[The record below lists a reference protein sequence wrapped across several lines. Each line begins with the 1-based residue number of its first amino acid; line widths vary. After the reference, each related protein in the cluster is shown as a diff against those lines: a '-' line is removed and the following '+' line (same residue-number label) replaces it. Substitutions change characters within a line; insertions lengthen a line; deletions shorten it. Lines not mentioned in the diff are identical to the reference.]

1 VLRSQPRQTRI
12 FIVDHQPLIA
22 AALSH
27 LLSACDDLNVV
38 GTSQRIKSLTLRTVC
53 PDVIILNHEHGST
66 DMCETIAVCKEA
78 APSAKIFVVSCHAHP
93 ELLQRVLDVG
103 ADGYSIKDVEPNELI
118 RAIKMIASGAMY
130 VDPRVGALLYRARGS
145 SSRQG
150 LRSTISLRESEI
162 IKLIADGMSNKEISC
177 TLNLSEK
184 TVKNHLSRIFSKL
197 HIKSR
202 TQVVIHAIKTGIA

>member
-1 VLRSQPRQTRI
+1 
-12 FIVDHQPLIA
+12 
-22 AALSH
+22 
-27 LLSACDDLNVV
+27 
-38 GTSQRIKSLTLRTVC
+38 
-53 PDVIILNHEHGST
+53 
-66 DMCETIAVCKEA
+66 
-78 APSAKIFVVSCHAHP
+78 
-93 ELLQRVLDVG
+93 
-103 ADGYSIKDVEPNELI
+103 
-118 RAIKMIASGAMY
+118 MY